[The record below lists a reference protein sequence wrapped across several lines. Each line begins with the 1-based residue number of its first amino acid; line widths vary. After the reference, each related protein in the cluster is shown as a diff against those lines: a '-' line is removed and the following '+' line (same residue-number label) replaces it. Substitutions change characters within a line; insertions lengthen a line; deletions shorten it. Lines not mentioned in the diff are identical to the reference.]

1 VAKIVNLR
9 RFKKAKARD
18 EAAKQAD
25 ERRAQFGRTK
35 VEKNK
40 SAAVKALET
49 RKLDEHKR
57 DE

>member
-1 VAKIVNLR
+1 VAAIANLR

-40 SAAVKALET
+40 SATVKALEA
-49 RKLDEHKR
+49 RKLDDHKR

>member
-1 VAKIVNLR
+1 VAEIVNLR

-18 EAAKQAD
+18 DAAKQAE

-35 VEKNK
+35 PEKNK
-40 SAAVKALET
+40 SAAVKVLEA
-49 RKLDEHKR
+49 RKLDAHKR